1 MPSAI
6 QINRPALDARR
17 HLGESTK
24 IVERSYER
32 LSSGYRINSAADD
45 PAGLSMSETLTAQ
58 IRAYQVAERNAR
70 NAIGMSQAAES
81 SLSQIGDIL
90 IRMRELSV
98 QAANGEVSGAD
109 RAIIDDEFQVLK
121 DEIGRLAQSTKF
133 NGRDLLG
140 GTATVYDFQVGI
152 AGASSDLIS
161 VTFGGV
167 SASSIGLST
176 ASVAGTDRTAAVA
189 ALGLID
195 LALATIN
202 SQRAALGV
210 AQNRL
215 TVSESNVQSI
225 RTNLLAARSL
235 VRDADIAEETSQL
248 ARGQVLMQA
257 GTSILAQANIQPKM
271 ALSLLGGP

>member
-6 QINRPALDARR
+6 QTNSSALDARR
-17 HLGESTK
+17 YLGEATK
-24 IVERSYER
+24 LVERSYER

-45 PAGLSMSETLTAQ
+45 AAGLSVSEILTAQ
-58 IRAYQVAERNAR
+58 IRAYQAAERNAR
-70 NAIGMSQAAES
+70 NAIGMSQTAES

-98 QAANGEVSGAD
+98 QAANGEVSGTD
-109 RAIIDDEFQVLK
+109 RGIIDDEFQSLK
-121 DEIGRLAQSTKF
+121 DEIDRLAKSTKF
-133 NGRDLLG
+133 NGRDLLA
-140 GTATVYDFQVGI
+140 GTTTVYDFQVGI
-152 AGASSDLIS
+152 SGASSDLIS
-161 VTFGGV
+161 VNFGGISV
-167 SASSIGLST
+167 SSIGLSA
-176 ASVAGTDRTAAVA
+176 ASVAGTNRTAAVA
-189 ALGLID
+189 ALGLVD

-202 SQRAALGV
+202 SQRAAIGV

-215 TVSESNVQSI
+215 TVSESNAQSI

-257 GTSILAQANIQPKM
+257 GTSILAQANVQPKM
-271 ALSLLGGP
+271 ALSLLGGA